1 MKKRE
6 GFTWAVNLKWIL
18 PMPKISQKQI
28 LQQKLSPQQVLQA
41 SLLQL
46 NLPLLEQRILQELE
60 TNPALEMM
68 ELQEE
73 VENEEVVEEKAE
85 PEEEN
90 EFEWEELLGINDDF
104 EYPKPQVKNEDEID
118 IPLVSQE
125 TMSEKVMQQVQDC
138 NMDKK
143 SLRIAEEV
151 LGNLDE
157 QGYLTIEPMLIAD
170 RIQVDEQEV
179 LDVMH
184 LIQRLDPPGLAS
196 INMQDCLLAQAEV
209 RDDNNEAIL
218 ILRDFFDDFVNHR
231 YEKIIDELGC
241 SKEILNEAMEF
252 IARLNPSP
260 RDDQVLTKENIVVPD
275 LAVEERDGSFH
286 VVIQEGILPEIR
298 VSKTY
303 LKMLNE
309 HKEEKDVRTFVKK
322 KLESATW
329 FVEAVEQRK
338 LTIQRVMESIIRR
351 QPDYFHSEKRKLQ
364 PMILKD
370 IAADI
375 EMDISTVSRVTNGK
389 YVQLPWEIK
398 ELKTFFSEGIKTSS
412 GDEVSNTQVKT
423 RLKNLI
429 DSEDKQNP
437 IGDEELTNK
446 LNNEGFKIAR
456 RTITKYR
463 EQMKYPTARLRRK
476 I

>member
-1 MKKRE
+1 
-6 GFTWAVNLKWIL
+6 
-18 PMPKISQKQI
+18 MPKISQKQI

-329 FVEAVEQRK
+329 F
-338 LTIQRVMESIIRR
+338 
-351 QPDYFHSEKRKLQ
+351 
-364 PMILKD
+364 
-370 IAADI
+370 
-375 EMDISTVSRVTNGK
+375 
-389 YVQLPWEIK
+389 
-398 ELKTFFSEGIKTSS
+398 
-412 GDEVSNTQVKT
+412 
-423 RLKNLI
+423 
-429 DSEDKQNP
+429 
-437 IGDEELTNK
+437 
-446 LNNEGFKIAR
+446 
-456 RTITKYR
+456 
-463 EQMKYPTARLRRK
+463 
-476 I
+476 